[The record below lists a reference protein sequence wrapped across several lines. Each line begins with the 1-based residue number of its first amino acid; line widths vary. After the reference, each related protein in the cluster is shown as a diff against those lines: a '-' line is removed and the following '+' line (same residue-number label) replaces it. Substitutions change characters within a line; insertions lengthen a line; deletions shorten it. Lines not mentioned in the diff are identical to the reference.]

1 MDITVKEF
9 NNLNLA
15 KKGKKPI
22 LCYGCW
28 AKAVYFML
36 ASASEGFRR
45 IFSLRSPVDTVF
57 Q

>member
-28 AKAVYFML
+28 AKL
-36 ASASEGFRR
+36 STSCWHLLLKDLEE
-45 IFSLRSPVDTVF
+45 SLV
-57 Q
+57 